1 MVFFVFVFFCFRQ
14 IFGFWYLLGYLGLS
28 RDPIFPAKQN
38 KNKKKHSQKARQGHI
53 KHVCKKSGSISQKRR
68 GRLHFCA
75 IKCKN
80 HGLASKL
87 LGFSVYSIFGVYY
100 DLILVL
106 RSQFFEYLRETLYK
120 TYLGAPGSGS
130 FTKKKIDSVPL
141 SQKAR
146 EGKKMSKTHADQ
158 SIGHAKQ
165 LG

>member
-120 TYLGAPGSGS
+120 HALEHLEAACSEKNGS
-130 FTKKKIDSVPL
+130 FL
-141 SQKAR
+141 FFLR
-146 EGKKMSKTHADQ
+146 
-158 SIGHAKQ
+158 
-165 LG
+165 